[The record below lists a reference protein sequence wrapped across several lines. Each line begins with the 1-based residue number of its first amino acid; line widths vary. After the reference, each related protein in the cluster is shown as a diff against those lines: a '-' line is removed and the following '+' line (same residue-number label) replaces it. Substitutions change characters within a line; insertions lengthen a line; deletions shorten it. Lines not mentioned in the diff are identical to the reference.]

1 MSGSYNFLLHL
12 IGFGLVSAILTA
24 NITIERKLRSETDW
38 GKKLYIGG
46 IMKTFGMFGP
56 FVTVILLVT
65 GIGNIHNLYMGAP
78 EPWYTQGWLVAKV
91 ILFAVM
97 ATNGLVTAPILA
109 KKRMMLIK
117 GLSDGSASAGTELT
131 LKKMNTQVSLFLL
144 VQVLLLL
151 SILFLSAFGTGKHPG
166 VI

>member
-1 MSGSYNFLLHL
+1 
-12 IGFGLVSAILTA
+12 
-24 NITIERKLRSETDW
+24 
-38 GKKLYIGG
+38 
-46 IMKTFGMFGP
+46 
-56 FVTVILLVT
+56 
-65 GIGNIHNLYMGAP
+65 
-78 EPWYTQGWLVAKV
+78 V

-117 GLSDGSASAGTELT
+117 GLSDGSASAGTEST

-144 VQVLLLL
+144 VQVMLLL

-166 VI
+166 MF